1 MTPKLFNDDTVTWAN
16 RLSKYL
22 DQVRSLLQFKTDDAR
37 ATQDGVLLW
46 DAENSYPVVSVDG
59 EFRQI
64 VLSNGTLNAYVD
76 SNVTA
81 AAADTAY
88 GITWTDT
95 DASGITVSSDEITIE
110 EPGKY
115 LITFSA
121 QIRSDSSS
129 VKVFRFF
136 PRINDVNVPGSTIV
150 ASIKDNGS
158 TKVMSRAALFTFAKN
173 DTLKAMWAV
182 DDTNGWLEATA
193 ATSYAPSAPAATIS
207 IIRVNQ

>member
-1 MTPKLFNDDTVTWAN
+1 MTPRLFNDDTVTWAN

-129 VKVFRFF
+129 VKYLGFF
-136 PRINDVNVPGSTIV
+136 QELMT
-150 ASIKDNGS
+150 
-158 TKVMSRAALFTFAKN
+158 
-173 DTLKAMWAV
+173 
-182 DDTNGWLEATA
+182 
-193 ATSYAPSAPAATIS
+193 
-207 IIRVNQ
+207 